1 MAIRV
6 LPAPL
11 RPNGIEEPLMII
23 KPAKEQKIFIEVDT
37 TEMTAAQVR
46 MLKTLN
52 SLISHVLVTENEGE
66 FFDNAAEVMR
76 MAASLIKQ
84 SNFTTDMKGND
95 IPYAEQ
101 VLEFSIDVLQEHM
114 SQAKVVSYDN

>member
-1 MAIRV
+1 
-6 LPAPL
+6 
-11 RPNGIEEPLMII
+11 MII
-23 KPAKEQKIFIEVDT
+23 KPANQQKIFIEIDT

-52 SLISHVLVTENEGE
+52 SLMSHVLVTENEGE
-66 FFDNAAEVMR
+66 FFDSAAEVMR

-84 SNFTTDMKGND
+84 ANFTNDMKGND